1 MLLNYTYKDANN
13 LVRPEKGLYLILFV
27 KSSSQ
32 KARKGRLVTCS
43 SATVAIAPYV
53 TRNFVADRPIGPL
66 DPL

>member
-32 KARKGRLVTCS
+32 KARKGRLVT
-43 SATVAIAPYV
+43 T
-53 TRNFVADRPIGPL
+53 
-66 DPL
+66 